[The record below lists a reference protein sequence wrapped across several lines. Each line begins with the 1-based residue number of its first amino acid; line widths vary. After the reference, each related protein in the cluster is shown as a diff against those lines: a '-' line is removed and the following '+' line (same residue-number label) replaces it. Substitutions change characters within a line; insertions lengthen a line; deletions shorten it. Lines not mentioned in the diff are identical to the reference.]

1 MVAADSLSS
10 DVPEIHVVT
19 GGAGFPGFSLGR
31 RLAKKGHIVKLIDV
45 KEPVLDLE
53 EGMEFFKGNITD
65 LEFVSSIVRGASVV
79 YHLASYGMS
88 GREQLNKKLIETV
101 NIGGTETV
109 LKACL
114 DNDVTRLVYTSTYNV
129 IFGGQE
135 IKNGDESLPYL
146 TDDKFTDHYSRTKML
161 AEQKVLA
168 TNGQQTAQ
176 GKTFRCCVL
185 RLAGVYGPGEQ
196 RHIPRIVSYLEQ
208 GLVKVTY
215 GCKDSRVDFL
225 HVDNLVQAHELAALA
240 LREDRQFI
248 AAGKAYFINDNKPIN
263 NFEFFRPLFE
273 GLGYGYPKVNL
284 PLLPVFYFAWLT
296 ELIHAIVSPVYNFQP
311 LLTRTEVYK
320 TGVTHYFSI
329 QNATK
334 DLNYHPTVHND
345 LSGVVAYYKKLG
357 RVKGHQSSIFMY
369 YLVNAI
375 IIFFIYNLFIFILP
389 GVTGLASSL
398 TTGATGLYSS
408 LTCLDYSDS

>member
-1 MVAADSLSS
+1 MVTTDPPTSE
-10 DVPEIHVVT
+10 VPEIHVIT
-19 GGAGFPGFSLGR
+19 GGGGFPGFSLGTS
-31 RLAKKGHIVKLIDV
+31 LAKKGHIVKLIDV
-45 KEPVLDLE
+45 KEPVLDLQK
-53 EGMEFFKGNITD
+53 GMAFFKGNITD
-65 LEFVSSIVRGASVV
+65 AAFVSSIVRGASVV

-114 DNDVTRLVYTSTYNV
+114 ENDITRLVYTSTYNV

-146 TDDKFTDHYSRTKML
+146 TDDKFTDHYSKTKML
-161 AEQKVLA
+161 AEKKVLA
-168 TNGQQTAQ
+168 TNGQQTV
-176 GKTFRCCVL
+176 GGRTLRCCVL

-215 GCKDSRVDFL
+215 GCRDSKVDFL
-225 HVDNLVQAHELAALA
+225 HVNNLVQAHELAALA
-240 LREDRQFI
+240 LGEDKKFI
-248 AAGKAYFINDNKPIN
+248 AAGKAYFINDNKPVN

-296 ELIHAIVSPVYNFQP
+296 ELIHVIVSPVYNFQP

-329 QNATK
+329 KNATN
-334 DLNYHPTVHND
+334 DLNYQPTIQND
-345 LSGVVAYYKKLG
+345 LTGVVAYYKKLG
-357 RVKGHQSSIFMY
+357 RVKGHQSSLILY
-369 YLVNAI
+369 YFVNAI

-389 GVTGLASSL
+389 TVTAF
-398 TTGATGLYSS
+398 TPV
-408 LTCLDYSDS
+408 